1 LPPSP
6 YSNGNPSPS
15 LPDTA
20 VAVEQGRI
28 CSSAPPIVLEAVGR
42 AAPAMAP
49 EPARMGKEER
59 EPCRLLVH
67 LVLPFFSVPHL
78 RVQIIHEAGR
88 TNGQLGIDKATEKWN
103 TS

>member
-1 LPPSP
+1 METHHRPFQIPPSQL
-6 YSNGNPSPS
+6 SRG
-15 LPDTA
+15 
-20 VAVEQGRI
+20 V
-28 CSSAPPIVLEAVGR
+28 SAPPIVLEAVGR

>member
-1 LPPSP
+1 LSGGV
-6 YSNGNPSPS
+6 S
-15 LPDTA
+15 D
-20 VAVEQGRI
+20 
-28 CSSAPPIVLEAVGR
+28 PPIVLEAVGR
-42 AAPAMAP
+42 AAPAMVP